1 MKININKYSDLEL
14 ALMVL
19 LNYFGTG
26 AKRKEALGDRF
37 TKVQSLVNQ
46 IVNGYM
52 PDSYYTEYDKKITSA
67 LIALK
72 PSDKD
77 YDAYIDSIL
86 SYIKEDTHK

>member
-1 MKININKYSDLEL
+1 MTINIEKYSDLEL

-26 AKRKEALGDRF
+26 SKRKEALGDRY
-37 TKVQSLVNQ
+37 KYVQPLVNQ
-46 IVNGYM
+46 ILNGYM
-52 PDSYYTEYDKKITSA
+52 PDSYYTVYDKIITDA